1 MNELL
6 GHPLGVPLRVRRK
19 AEWNMTLPKL
29 NKHVELNP
37 NGDYELLGWR
47 KQASLESAK
56 RRKEAGTELP
66 SDNRVIREYDSSKDV
81 KDVDEDDLDLPF

>member
-1 MNELL
+1 
-6 GHPLGVPLRVRRK
+6 
-19 AEWNMTLPKL
+19 MTLPKL

-37 NGDYELLGWR
+37 QGDYELLGWR

-56 RRKEAGTELP
+56 RRKEAGLELP
-66 SDNRVIREYDSSKDV
+66 SDNRVIQEYDSKVEV

>member
-1 MNELL
+1 
-6 GHPLGVPLRVRRK
+6 
-19 AEWNMTLPKL
+19 MTLPKL

-56 RRKEAGTELP
+56 RRKEAGLELP
-66 SDNRVIREYDSSKDV
+66 SDNRVIEAYDSEAKN
-81 KDVDEDDLDLPF
+81 VDEDDLDLPF

>member
-1 MNELL
+1 
-6 GHPLGVPLRVRRK
+6 
-19 AEWNMTLPKL
+19 MTLPKL

-56 RRKEAGTELP
+56 RRKESGHELP
-66 SDNRVIREYDSSKDV
+66 GDNRVIEAYDSSKDV
-81 KDVDEDDLDLPF
+81 KDMDEDDLDLPF

>member
-1 MNELL
+1 
-6 GHPLGVPLRVRRK
+6 
-19 AEWNMTLPKL
+19 MTLPKL

-37 NGDYELLGWR
+37 QGDYELLGWR

-56 RRKEAGTELP
+56 RRKEAGIELP
-66 SDNRVIREYDSSKDV
+66 SDNRVIQEYDSSKDV

>member
-1 MNELL
+1 
-6 GHPLGVPLRVRRK
+6 
-19 AEWNMTLPKL
+19 MTLPKL

-56 RRKEAGTELP
+56 CRKEAGLELP
-66 SDNRVIREYDSSKDV
+66 SDNRVIQEYDSSKDV

>member
-1 MNELL
+1 
-6 GHPLGVPLRVRRK
+6 
-19 AEWNMTLPKL
+19 MTLPKL

-56 RRKEAGTELP
+56 RRKEAGLELP
-66 SDNRVIREYDSSKDV
+66 SDNRVIQEYDSSKDV

>member
-1 MNELL
+1 
-6 GHPLGVPLRVRRK
+6 
-19 AEWNMTLPKL
+19 MTLPKL

-37 NGDYELLGWR
+37 QGDYELLGWW

-56 RRKEAGTELP
+56 RRKEAGLELP
-66 SDNRVIREYDSSKDV
+66 SDNRVIQEYDSKVEV

>member
-1 MNELL
+1 
-6 GHPLGVPLRVRRK
+6 
-19 AEWNMTLPKL
+19 MTLPKL
-29 NKHVELNP
+29 NKHVELNS

-56 RRKEAGTELP
+56 RRKEAGIELP
-66 SDNRVIREYDSSKDV
+66 SDNRVIQEYDSSKDV

>member
-1 MNELL
+1 
-6 GHPLGVPLRVRRK
+6 
-19 AEWNMTLPKL
+19 MTLPKL

-37 NGDYELLGWR
+37 HGDYELLGWR

-56 RRKEAGTELP
+56 RRKESGHEFA
-66 SDNRVIREYDSSKDV
+66 SDNRVIQEYDSS

>member
-1 MNELL
+1 
-6 GHPLGVPLRVRRK
+6 
-19 AEWNMTLPKL
+19 MTLPKL

-56 RRKEAGTELP
+56 RRKEAGLELS
-66 SDNRVIREYDSSKDV
+66 SDNRVIQEYDSDKDV
-81 KDVDEDDLDLPF
+81 KNVDEDDLDLPF

>member
-1 MNELL
+1 MNTRE
-6 GHPLGVPLRVRRK
+6 GHLSGVPLRVRRK

-37 NGDYELLGWR
+37 DGDYELLGWR

-56 RRKEAGTELP
+56 RRKEAGLELP
-66 SDNRVIREYDSSKDV
+66 SDNRVIQEYNSS

>member
-1 MNELL
+1 M
-6 GHPLGVPLRVRRK
+6 GHPSGVPLRVRRK

-37 NGDYELLGWR
+37 DGDYELLGWR

-56 RRKEAGTELP
+56 RRRESGYELP
-66 SDNRVIREYDSSKDV
+66 GDNRVIETYDSEAES
-81 KDVDEDDLDLPF
+81 VDEDDLDLPF

>member
-1 MNELL
+1 
-6 GHPLGVPLRVRRK
+6 
-19 AEWNMTLPKL
+19 MTLPKL

-37 NGDYELLGWR
+37 DGDYELLGWR

-66 SDNRVIREYDSSKDV
+66 SDNRVIQKYDSKV
-81 KDVDEDDLDLPF
+81 EAKDVDEDDLDLSF

>member
-1 MNELL
+1 
-6 GHPLGVPLRVRRK
+6 
-19 AEWNMTLPKL
+19 MTLPKL

-37 NGDYELLGWR
+37 DGDYELLGWR

-66 SDNRVIREYDSSKDV
+66 SDNRVIGEYDSKVEAKDA
-81 KDVDEDDLDLPF
+81 DEDDLDLPF